1 MSERVGMICKLVPQK
16 LEEIYTFD
24 RINTYDKNGLAISM
38 LEAFKDTEDFE
49 GETLE
54 DLNEEIHSVV
64 ESAFGTFIP
73 DASFQIKQNK
83 IIVSAILISL
93 YKGKPLVSELFT
105 RKKYSNL
112 GMASSL
118 LRKSIN
124 VLFKLGYENLVLYV
138 HPRNVVAVNLYKKI
152 GFIDL

>member
-1 MSERVGMICKLVPQK
+1 MGERVGMIYKLVPQK
-16 LEEIYTFD
+16 LEELYTFD
-24 RINTYDKNGLAISM
+24 MISTYDKNGLAISM
-38 LEAFKDTEDFE
+38 LDAFRDTEDFE

-64 ESAFGTFIP
+64 ESNFGTFIP
-73 DASFQIKQNK
+73 DASFQIKQNTE
-83 IIVSAILISL
+83 IASAILISL
-93 YKGKPLVSELFT
+93 YKVKPLVSELFT
-105 RKKYSNL
+105 RKQYMNL

-124 VLFKLGYENLVLYV
+124 VLLKLGYENLVLNV

-152 GFIDL
+152 GFIEL